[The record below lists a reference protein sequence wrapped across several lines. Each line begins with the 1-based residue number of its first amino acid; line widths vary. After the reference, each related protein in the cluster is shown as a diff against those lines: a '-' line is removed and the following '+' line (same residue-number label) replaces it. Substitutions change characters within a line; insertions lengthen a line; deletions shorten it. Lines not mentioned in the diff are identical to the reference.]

1 MLLVDVEAALGY
13 WTAVFAKKAPFKEQ
27 NYALVEDKE
36 ALEETIAKHWK
47 EGYSLQS
54 LEYGNNQW
62 FALFCKYDTL
72 RKETYVVSD
81 KYIRFQ
87 KLIQDHWK
95 KGYHIIDLAEGR
107 K

>member
-1 MLLVDVEAALGY
+1 LRGSVKSPHHYM
-13 WTAVFAKKAPFKEQ
+13 KKAWTPLFFSKRCTQ
-27 NYALVEDKE
+27 
-36 ALEETIAKHWK
+36 EETVSKRWK

-87 KLIQDHWK
+87 KLIQDYWQ